1 MTNLRKLLGRRLVE
15 ILANKKMK
23 QRELADK
30 LDMDPQSVSR
40 MVSGKHFPKVE
51 HLEKII
57 DALNI
62 QPEELFTF
70 SHVADDK
77 ELIADINRLIT
88 NAPSAKIRMAH
99 KIITALFE

>member
-1 MTNLRKLLGRRLVE
+1 MDLRKLLGRRLVE
-15 ILANKKMK
+15 ILANKKIK
-23 QRELADK
+23 QRELAEK

-62 QPEELFTF
+62 NPQELFTF
-70 SHVADDK
+70 THVADDK
-77 ELIADINRLIT
+77 ELVEDIIRRLSS
-88 NAPSAKIRMAH
+88 APSSKIRMAH